1 MTSAGGGSEGGGV
14 AVCCFIYLPCPAM
27 SKCSLGTAT
36 VDSVPQ
42 DYLSLVI
49 LAMSEST
56 SKY

>member
-14 AVCCFIYLPCPAM
+14 AVCCFIHLPCPAM
-27 SKCSLGTAT
+27 KCVLGTAT

-42 DYLSLVI
+42 DYFFLVV